1 MNTLEQ
7 LAKFYCTDKR
17 STEHNYVQF
26 YEFYFS
32 RAKNSNIKLVEI
44 GILEHPDKTNRP
56 FGAASLRMWADYFP
70 NAEIHGIDIADLRHN
85 RSDRIQIHVC
95 DQSDTEKLI
104 NIFESN
110 NLRPNIIID
119 DGSHQINHQQST
131 LATLFKYL
139 APGGLYIIEDIVQFN
154 LKLNLETQLV
164 VSRAE
169 FHENI
174 EGVPLGFSSF
184 SRTNEALKC
193 TTMSMLLD
201 FCINKNINS
210 PFISP
215 DKANYL
221 EEQIDFCNIHPSNI
235 FNMHIAFLRKKN

>member
-1 MNTLEQ
+1 MDTLDQ

-32 RAKNSNIKLVEI
+32 RAKNSNIKILEI
-44 GILEHPDKTNRP
+44 GILEHPDKINRP

-85 RSDRIQIHVC
+85 QSDRIKIHVC
-95 DQSDTEKLI
+95 DQSDSEKLI

-119 DGSHQINHQQST
+119 DGSHKIHHQQST
-131 LATLFKYL
+131 LAALFKFL
-139 APGGLYIIEDIVQFN
+139 APGGIYVIEDIVQFN
-154 LKLNLETQLV
+154 LKRNLEAQLV

-169 FHENI
+169 FHENLDGI
-174 EGVPLGFSSF
+174 PLGFTSF
-184 SRTNEALKC
+184 SRINETLQY
-193 TTMSMLLD
+193 TTISFLVD
-201 FCINKNINS
+201 FCANGKIKS
-210 PFISP
+210 QFISH
-215 DKANYL
+215 DDAQYL
-221 EEQIDFCNIHPSNI
+221 ESNIDFCNIHPSNI
-235 FNMHIAFLRKKN
+235 FNMHIAFLRKKT